1 MRQKP
6 SARMIIAMNVVL
18 FRGRTLTSNSGA
30 AVVAN
35 SAITANV
42 FLRDEPFS
50 LAVCAIAA
58 GLADTGPPPASYR
71 LHVFF
76 ESRGRVRE
84 SDSRLPVGACRIYAP
99 CPAR

>member
-6 SARMIIAMNVVL
+6 SARIIIAMNAVL

-35 SAITANV
+35 SAITGNV
-42 FLRDEPFS
+42 ILRDEPFS

-58 GLADTGPPPASYR
+58 GLGHTGPPPASCR

-76 ESRGRVRE
+76 ESPGRVRE
-84 SDSRLPVGACRIYAP
+84 SGIQLPVGACRIYGP